1 MRSFYGEDQASIH
14 HREFGDL
21 ALTAAGLVRDELRAA
36 GHGAGTVVD
45 LGCGSGI
52 LARALTDEGYRVLG
66 VDLSHD
72 MLEIARA
79 VAPEAE
85 LSVGSVHDVEISSA
99 VAVTAVGEVLNY
111 ATDARAGLAAL
122 GSLAR
127 RVHAALEPRGIFV
140 FDVALPGRHGPTARR
155 VVFHDREDWSLVNEV
170 VEDGDRLDRRIVVF
184 RRTPASEE
192 GQATQPG
199 DRRGGSYRR
208 TDEHH
213 VLRLYDPRA
222 VTSVLVEAGF
232 AVERRSGY
240 GPSATRS
247 TPAEGWAVFVG
258 RTAAA
263 GRTHGRRR

>member
-1 MRSFYGEDQASIH
+1 VTDFYGEDQASIH

-36 GHGAGTVVD
+36 GHHTGTVVD

-52 LARALTDEGYRVLG
+52 LARALTDEGYRVVG

-72 MLEIARA
+72 MLEIARE
-79 VAPEAE
+79 VAPDAE
-85 LSVGSVHDVEISSA
+85 LSIASVHDVDIPPA

-111 ATDARAGLAAL
+111 ATDVRAGLAAL

-127 RVHAALEPRGIFV
+127 RVHDALEPHGLFV

-155 VVFHDREDWSLVNEV
+155 VVFHDREDWSLAMEA
-170 VEDGDRLDRRIVVF
+170 VEDGERLDRRIVVF
-184 RRTPASEE
+184 RRTPSPED
-192 GQATQPG
+192 QALPPG
-199 DRRGGSYRR
+199 DRRAPSYRR

-213 VLRLYDPRA
+213 VLRLYRPADVA
-222 VTSVLVEAGF
+222 AVLVDAGF
-232 AVERRSGY
+232 TVEQRPGY

-247 TPAEGWAVFVG
+247 TPPEGWAVFVA
-258 RTAAA
+258 RPTSPD
-263 GRTHGRRR
+263 

>member
-1 MRSFYGEDQASIH
+1 MTIFYGEDQASIH

-21 ALTAAGLVRDELRAA
+21 ALTAAGLVRSELRAA
-36 GHGAGTVVD
+36 GHRTGTVVD

-52 LARALTDEGYRVLG
+52 LARALTDDGYRVVG

-72 MLEIARA
+72 MLEIARE

-85 LSVGSVHDVEISSA
+85 LSVASVHDVEIPPA

-127 RVHAALEPRGIFV
+127 RVHDALEPGGLFV

-155 VVFHDREDWSLVNEV
+155 VVFHDREDWSLAMDA

-184 RRTPASEE
+184 RRTPSPEDQ
-192 GQATQPG
+192 GRPPG
-199 DRRGGSYRR
+199 DRRSPLYRR

-213 VLRLYDPRA
+213 VLRLYDPA
-222 VTSVLVEAGF
+222 DVAAVLVEAGF
-232 AVERRSGY
+232 TVEQRPGY

-247 TPAEGWAVFVG
+247 TPAAGWAVFLC
-258 RTAAA
+258 RTRALA
-263 GRTHGRRR
+263 R

>member
-1 MRSFYGEDQASIH
+1 MNDFYGEDQASIH

-21 ALTAAGLVRDELRAA
+21 ALTAAALVRAELREAR
-36 GHGAGTVVD
+36 HGTGTVVD

-52 LARALTDEGYRVLG
+52 LARALTDEGYRVVG

-72 MLEIARA
+72 MLEIARE

-85 LSVGSVHDVEISSA
+85 LSVASVHDVEIPPA
-99 VAVTAVGEVLNY
+99 VAVTAIGEVLNY

-127 RVHAALEPRGIFV
+127 RVHDALEPDGLFA
-140 FDVALPGRHGPTARR
+140 FDVALPGRHGPMARR
-155 VVFHDREDWSLVNEV
+155 VVFHDREDWSLAMEA

-184 RRTPASEE
+184 RRTPSPDE
-192 GQATQPG
+192 QAPPPG
-199 DRRGGSYRR
+199 DHRGPSYRR

-213 VLRLYDPRA
+213 VLRLYEPGDVA
-222 VTSVLVEAGF
+222 AVLVEAGF
-232 AVERRSGY
+232 VVERRPGY

-247 TPAEGWAVFVG
+247 TPEQGWAVFVCRTTAPG
-258 RTAAA
+258 RT
-263 GRTHGRRR
+263 